1 MLYRRRFKR
10 VTAKF
15 ALVLGLGADLGG
27 IRGKS
32 ARRSVPKVGFGCGLG
47 LVSAR
52 VGGGLEAVGGMACAG
67 LHGVSPLRRLKRE
80 GRSAG
85 CDAAFSFDLIF

>member
-32 ARRSVPKVGFGCGLG
+32 ARRSVPKVGFGCGLVRFSLG
-47 LVSAR
+47 LGWV
-52 VGGGLEAVGGMACAG
+52 
-67 LHGVSPLRRLKRE
+67 
-80 GRSAG
+80 
-85 CDAAFSFDLIF
+85 